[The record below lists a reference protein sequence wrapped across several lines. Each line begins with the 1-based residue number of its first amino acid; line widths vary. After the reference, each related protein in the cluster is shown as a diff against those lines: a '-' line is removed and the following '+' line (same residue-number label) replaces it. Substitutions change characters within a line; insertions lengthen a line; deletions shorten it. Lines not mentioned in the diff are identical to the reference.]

1 MPVAT
6 SESAAKQFAKDK
18 EYLRACAKYG
28 VEPDAPSYISAS
40 VEDEL
45 LDRYALEADG
55 AHKNGSGYQVTR
67 AEPEPLKELPPEAE
81 AAGKVLDLLC
91 PRRAE
96 PALFVATAG
105 RRALVLC
112 WLLGRRPES
121 LAELSRSIGVT
132 RASLSTYARKINDAT
147 GLTGRGQKSASSRST
162 YANNARK
169 SWKLRKLNTLLTE
182 ATKNKTPASGEADG
196 CL

>member
-1 MPVAT
+1 VNNEA
-6 SESAAKQFAKDK
+6 EDRQRRQDR
-18 EYLRACAKYG
+18 EYLAACKAAG
-28 VEPDAPSYISAS
+28 IEPDAPSYRAAS

-45 LDRYALEADG
+45 LDRFALEQDG
-55 AHKNGSGYQVTR
+55 ANKNGSSYLVNRT
-67 AEPEPLKELPPEAE
+67 EPEPLAELPPEAE

-91 PRRAE
+91 PSRAE

-121 LAELSRSIGVT
+121 LAELARSIGVT

-147 GLTGRGQKSASSRST
+147 GLMGRGQKSASSRAT
-162 YANNARK
+162 YANNARQ
-169 SWKLRKLNTLLTE
+169 SWKLRRVNKLM
-182 ATKNKTPASGEADG
+182 ADAVRG
-196 CL
+196 